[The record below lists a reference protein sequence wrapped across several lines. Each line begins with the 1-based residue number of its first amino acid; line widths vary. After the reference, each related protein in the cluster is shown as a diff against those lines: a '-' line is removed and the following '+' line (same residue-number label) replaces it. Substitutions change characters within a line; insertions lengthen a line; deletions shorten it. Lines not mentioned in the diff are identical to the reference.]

1 MLGSRDV
8 SYNNRELLDHL
19 SDALASNVS
28 RRFLNDKVDVYL
40 VWKGNTASITKWKT
54 SFCPLLDNKDRV
66 QQVLQANVGRYVIEV
81 IAEIRIIFE
90 KIKSGIKKST
100 WLIDYILQL
109 FPPQPPFILNP
120 EVNEYINV
128 LGYAEVR
135 TDTVMFLKQE
145 MYQNVKFEVLLQI
158 LILGNHTYAYPP

>member
-40 VWKGNTASITKWKT
+40 VWNRNTASKTNWQT

-66 QQVLQANVGRYVIEV
+66 QQQVLQASGGRYVIEI

-90 KIKSGIKKST
+90 K
-100 WLIDYILQL
+100 
-109 FPPQPPFILNP
+109 N
-120 EVNEYINV
+120 
-128 LGYAEVR
+128 
-135 TDTVMFLKQE
+135 
-145 MYQNVKFEVLLQI
+145 
-158 LILGNHTYAYPP
+158 